1 MKKSLFFTFSLFCS
15 LMLSAQ
21 NDPQAM
27 RILDDFSARATKAPS
42 VSMEFTMITSD
53 LAENT
58 ADSVQGSLL
67 LKKDNYK
74 LALGE
79 NQVWFDGETTW
90 NFLEAENEVTIT
102 KPDKKDHSFQNHP
115 SDIFTMY
122 KSGFK
127 SRLVEENSSAY
138 TVDLYPTDIK
148 SDLVR
153 VRLNIRKTDLTLLD
167 FEYKRRDGVVINI
180 RIGKFDLE
188 HKADPSEFVFPAAR
202 FKGVEINDMR

>member
-21 NDPQAM
+21 NDPQAL
-27 RILDDFSARATKAPS
+27 RILDDFSAKATKAPS

-58 ADSVQGSLL
+58 ADSVKGSLL

-153 VRLNIRKTDLTLLD
+153 VRP
-167 FEYKRRDGVVINI
+167 EYQEDRPY
-180 RIGKFDLE
+180 
-188 HKADPSEFVFPAAR
+188 PS
-202 FKGVEINDMR
+202 